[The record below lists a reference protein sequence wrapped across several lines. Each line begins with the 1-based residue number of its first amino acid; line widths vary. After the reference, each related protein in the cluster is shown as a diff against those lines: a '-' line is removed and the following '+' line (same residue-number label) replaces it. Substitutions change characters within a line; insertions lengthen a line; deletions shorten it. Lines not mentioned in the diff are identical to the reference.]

1 MGFFTSYARLVAMTD
16 EMQGQSDVKGSMA
29 TMTEKMNAAKAS
41 MSAANAAQA
50 AAANPGSRI
59 DHVLA
64 TAIIATVVPNQTW
77 VAGGQL
83 TDMTLTVSIPGG
95 VMLPVSTTQLVSPQ
109 NMLVLRPGA
118 QLTVTLDPKN
128 PASVAIVW

>member
-1 MGFFTSYARLVAMTD
+1 MGFFSSYARLVTMTD
-16 EMQGQSDVKGSMA
+16 DMQKQSDVKGSLA

-50 AAANPGSRI
+50 AALNPGSRL

-64 TAIIATVVPNQTW
+64 TAIIASVVPNQTW

-83 TDMTLTVSIPGG
+83 TDLALTVSIPGG
-95 VMLPVSTTQLVSPQ
+95 VMLPVQTTQLVSPQ

-128 PASVAIVW
+128 PASIAIVW

>member
-1 MGFFTSYARLVAMTD
+1 MGFFSSYGRLMQMTD
-16 EMQGQSDVKGSMA
+16 EMSEKSDVKGSLA

-41 MSAANAAQA
+41 MHAANAAQA
-50 AAANPGSRI
+50 AASDPGSRV

-83 TDMTLTVSIPGG
+83 TDLTLTVSIPGG
-95 VMLPVSTTQLVSPQ
+95 VMLPVTTTQLVSPQ
-109 NMLVLRPGA
+109 NMMVLRPGA

>member
-1 MGFFTSYARLVAMTD
+1 MGFFSSYGRLMQMTD
-16 EMQGQSDVKGSMA
+16 EMSANSDVKGDMASMQA
-29 TMTEKMNAAKAS
+29 KMNAAKAS
-41 MSAANAAQA
+41 MQAANAAQA

-64 TAIIATVVPNQTW
+64 TAIIATVVPQTTW
-77 VAGGQL
+77 TAGGQL
-83 TDMTLTVSIPGG
+83 TDLTLTVSIPGG
-95 VMLPVSTTQLVSPQ
+95 VMLPVTTTQLVSPQ

>member
-1 MGFFTSYARLVAMTD
+1 MGFFSSYARLVTMTD
-16 EMQGQSDVKGSMA
+16 EMADKTDVKGSLA

-83 TDMTLTVSIPGG
+83 TDLALTVSIPGG

-128 PASVAIVW
+128 PASIAIVW

>member
-1 MGFFTSYARLVAMTD
+1 MGFFSSYARLVTMTD
-16 EMQGQSDVKGSMA
+16 EMSEKSDVKGSLA

-83 TDMTLTVSIPGG
+83 TDLALTVSIPGG

-128 PASVAIVW
+128 PASIAIVW